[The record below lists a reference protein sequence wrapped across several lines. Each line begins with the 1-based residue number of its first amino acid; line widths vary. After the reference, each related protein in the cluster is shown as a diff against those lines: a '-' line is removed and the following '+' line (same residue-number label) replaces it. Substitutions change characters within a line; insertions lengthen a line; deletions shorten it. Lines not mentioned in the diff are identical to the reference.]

1 MHCWRLLSS
10 LTNVQLDL
18 PEVEHEHPHLE
29 FSDICEGKPAAEG
42 VAAMSMDGGSWTDD
56 DVYYKQEGATATVAM
71 VI

>member
-1 MHCWRLLSS
+1 MSS
-10 LTNVQLDL
+10 VSGETT
-18 PEVEHEHPHLE
+18 
-29 FSDICEGKPAAEG
+29 AAGPG

>member
-1 MHCWRLLSS
+1 
-10 LTNVQLDL
+10 
-18 PEVEHEHPHLE
+18 
-29 FSDICEGKPAAEG
+29 